1 MIKPELDV
9 ISNGGRR
16 YSMRYS
22 ELKEVFRMNGENN
35 IQFTVYD
42 DVRAGFIDKGYLV
55 ILKGKTLQSGHMGD
69 GGYYIISEVKQYD
82 DRETDIISYTF
93 TAESIITAMRSI
105 IYKKK
110 EFFKYDRLE
119 EFAGYINYDL
129 EYVRPSGPG
138 DTIDTMFNFLDIVYT
153 GERVYSFSIA
163 RPEEITDTYFD
174 PQLESDIVYDYQ
186 DAYSI
191 ILDLLSKTNCFIKSV
206 KVFMPRKELPYF
218 GQKKDVF
225 IEVGYKIPQDY
236 DRFISINKKD
246 IKKIEVNEIT
256 GYPIDGALLKTNDM
270 DYNAMIFNN
279 SDDFYF
285 PEIKILDEEE
295 YGSFSFK
302 NSMGSQYDINNTKSF
317 SIDLKNVSY
326 DLYLGD
332 FVQFYDKGAGYMS
345 KNELQIASVE
355 KNYVTGEQ
363 KIEVGHFLDRALY

>member
-1 MIKPELDV
+1 MIKPELEV
-9 ISNGGRR
+9 ISNDGSR
-16 YSMRYS
+16 YSVRYS

-42 DVRAGFIDKGYLV
+42 DIRAWFIRKGYLV
-55 ILKGKTLQSGHMGD
+55 ILKGKTLQSGHMGY
-69 GGYYIISEVKQYD
+69 GGYYIISDVKQND
-82 DRETDIISYTF
+82 DKETDVASYTF

-105 IYKKK
+105 VYKKK
-110 EFFKYDRLE
+110 EFFKNDTLE

-129 EYVRPSGPG
+129 EYGRPG
-138 DTIDTMFNFLDIVYT
+138 TMSNFLDAISAD
-153 GERVYSFSIA
+153 GRVYSFSIA
-163 RPEEITDTYFD
+163 RPEKRTSLSFY
-174 PQLESDIVYDYQ
+174 PRLKSDIVYEYQ

-191 ILDLLSKTNCFIKSV
+191 ILDLFSKTKCFIKSV
-206 KVFMPRKELPYF
+206 KVFWPRKELPYF

-225 IEVGYKIPQDY
+225 IEVGYKNPQDY
-236 DRFISINKKD
+236 DKFIAINNKD

-270 DYNAMIFNN
+270 SHNAMSLNT

-285 PEIKILDEEE
+285 PEIKILDEKDFK
-295 YGSFSFK
+295 SFSFQ
-302 NSMGSQYDINNTKSF
+302 NSIESQYDKNNTKSF

-345 KNELQIASVE
+345 KNELQITSVE
-355 KNYVTGEQ
+355 KNYVNGEQ
-363 KIEVGHFLDRALY
+363 KIEVGHFVDRAIF

>member
-1 MIKPELDV
+1 MIKPELEV
-9 ISNGGRR
+9 ISIGGRR
-16 YSMRYS
+16 LSMRYS

-42 DVRAGFIDKGYLV
+42 DIRAGLIDKGHLV
-55 ILKGKTLQSGHMGD
+55 ILKGKTLQSGHMGH

-82 DRETDIISYTF
+82 DRETDVISYTF

-105 IYKKK
+105 IYKKT
-110 EFFKYDRLE
+110 EFSKYDRLE

-129 EYVRPSGPG
+129 EYGRPGE
-138 DTIDTMFNFLDIVYT
+138 TVETMLNFLDKVYT

-163 RPEEITDTYFD
+163 RPEEITDIYFK
-174 PQLESDIVYDYQ
+174 PRLGSDIVYEYQ

-191 ILDLLSKTNCFIKSV
+191 ILDLLSKANCFIKSV

-225 IEVGYKIPQDY
+225 IEVGYKYPQDY
-236 DRFISINKKD
+236 DKFIAINNKD

-256 GYPIDGALLKTNDM
+256 GYPINVALLKTNDM
-270 DYNAMIFNN
+270 GYNAWVSKT

-285 PEIKILDEEE
+285 PEVKILDEEE

-302 NSMGSQYDINNTKSF
+302 NNMESRYNEGNTKSF

-332 FVQFYDKGAGYMS
+332 FVKFYNRGPGYISMA
-345 KNELQIASVE
+345 EQQITSVE

-363 KIEVGHFLDRALY
+363 KIEVGHFVDKALY